1 MTSNNLATRVRIAAR
16 RAYEKGGPG
25 AVSAR
30 KLADE
35 LGVSQMAMYRHYR
48 SKQELLSAVVDEGFA
63 ELVDHLRR
71 ADGIVDPVKRL
82 EARAV
87 HWVEFARDHPHL
99 FRLMFSHPRSDAR
112 RFPLDFVARKSP
124 TGVLIED
131 DCREAMQR
139 AGVTARSPLELG
151 LMLWSVMHGFA
162 MLLMSDRLALS
173 PTELERVCRQ
183 TVRRLLRGGGST

>member
-1 MTSNNLATRVRIAAR
+1 MGPTTLGARVRIAAR

-30 KLADE
+30 KLAE
-35 LGVSQMAMYRHYR
+35 RRGVSQRGMYRHFR
-48 SKQELLSAVVDEGFA
+48 NKHDLLTAVVDEGFS
-63 ELVDHLRR
+63 ELVERLRK
-71 ADGIVDPVKRL
+71 ADAIADPVKRL

-87 HWVEFARDHPHL
+87 HWVEFAGDHPRL
-99 FRLMFSHPRSDAR
+99 FELMFTHPRSDAR
-112 RFPLDFVARKSP
+112 RFPQDFLARKSP

-139 AGVTARSPLELG
+139 AGVKARSPLELG

-162 MLLMSDRLALS
+162 MLRLSDRIALS
-173 PTELERVCRQ
+173 SADLERVCRE
-183 TVRRLLRGGGST
+183 TVRRVLRGGGS